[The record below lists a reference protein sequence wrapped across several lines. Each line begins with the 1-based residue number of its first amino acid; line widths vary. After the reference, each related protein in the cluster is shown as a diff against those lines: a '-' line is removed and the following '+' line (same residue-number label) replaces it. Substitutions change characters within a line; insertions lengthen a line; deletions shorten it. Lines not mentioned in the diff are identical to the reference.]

1 MVLSL
6 CFTTQRQAA
15 VGYIEE
21 TPTEKSVQ
29 ANSDLLLGEAS
40 LGGDLVDLLL
50 LQLQLGARVAHLKEA
65 AASWGEVLA
74 LSNLSGRWVRVR
86 YVMDRGKVAMRDLD
100 KDWLTWAGVAL
111 TRAGPPLAVVA
122 LGQVAGCSRR
132 AHSLTR

>member
-1 MVLSL
+1 MLLSL

-21 TPTEKSVQ
+21 TPTEKSVE

-65 AASWGEVLA
+65 AARGEVL
-74 LSNLSGRWVRVR
+74 SFKKG
-86 YVMDRGKVAMRDLD
+86 
-100 KDWLTWAGVAL
+100 T
-111 TRAGPPLAVVA
+111 
-122 LGQVAGCSRR
+122 
-132 AHSLTR
+132 